1 MKISRE
7 TKDLKIN
14 DDNREFVK
22 SLLEIL
28 ELKEAKKLIRKRFVY
43 KKNNIIFEIDKYTT
57 PIMNVVAIEGLKD
70 EVDKVYNELKS
81 MIDSNVI
88 E

>member
-1 MKISRE
+1 
-7 TKDLKIN
+7 
-14 DDNREFVK
+14 
-22 SLLEIL
+22 
-28 ELKEAKKLIRKRFVY
+28 
-43 KKNNIIFEIDKYTT
+43 
-57 PIMNVVAIEGLKD
+57 MNVVAIEGLKD